1 MSEADALLERRSLT
15 VLNRFLEAP
24 PSRTPSL
31 LMTLFGDTVLAH
43 GVEIWL
49 GSLVRLLEPL
59 GISERLVRTSVY
71 RLAQDNWIEGVKS
84 GRRSYY
90 RLTASARAEALHSD
104 RRIYYPSEWQW
115 DGQWRLV
122 FTGTRGISTDQRAR
136 LHKRLTRMGFGVI
149 APNVYGHPTALIET
163 VWNTFADMGIAERV
177 VVMRAENS
185 DQTRGLGSR
194 EMARQCFNLETLEQE
209 YENFIERYRP
219 LETAIEN
226 GAETSGLE
234 PRQCFALRTLLVHHY
249 RRILLRDPDLPAPLL
264 PDEWAGT
271 RARRLCGFLYRAMLC
286 ESEKFVQLYGENRDG
301 HFTGIVQHCRNRFS
315 EVYSPDQGGGLPL

>member
-1 MSEADALLERRSLT
+1 VSKADALLKRRGLT
-15 VLNRFLEAP
+15 VLNRFLEAT

-31 LMTLFGDTVLAH
+31 LMTLFGDTVAAH

-90 RLTASARAEALHSD
+90 RLTAFTKAEVLHSD
-104 RRIYYPSEWQW
+104 QRIYYPSERQW

-122 FTGTRGISTDQRAR
+122 FTGTRGIRTDQRSH

-149 APNVYGHPTALIET
+149 APNVYGHPTAPVET

-185 DQTRGLGSR
+185 DQTHGLGTR

-209 YENFIERYRP
+209 YKNFIERYGP
-219 LETAIEN
+219 LATAIEK

-234 PRQCFALRTLLVHHY
+234 PGQCFALRTLLIHHY

-264 PDEWAGT
+264 PDHWIGEE
-271 RARRLCGFLYRAMLC
+271 ARRLCGYLYRAMLS
-286 ESEKFVQLYGENRDG
+286 ESEKFVQLNGENRNG
-301 HFTGIVQHCRNRFS
+301 RFTGIEQGYQNRFP
-315 EVYSPDQGGGLPL
+315 EIYSPDQGGGFPM

>member
-1 MSEADALLERRSLT
+1 MSKADALLKRHSLT

-31 LMTLFGDTVLAH
+31 LMTLFGDTVVAH

-90 RLTASARAEALHSD
+90 RLTASAKTKVLHSD
-104 RRIYYPSEWQW
+104 RRIYYHSKRQW

-122 FTGTRGISTDQRAR
+122 FTGTRGISTDQRTH
-136 LHKRLTRMGFGVI
+136 LHKCLTRMGFGVI
-149 APNVYGHPTALIET
+149 APNVYGHPTALVAT
-163 VWNTFADMGIAERV
+163 VWNTFVDMGIAERV

-185 DQTRGLGSR
+185 DQTLGLSTRG
-194 EMARQCFNLETLEQE
+194 MARQCFNLETLEQE

-219 LETAIEN
+219 LATAIEK

-249 RRILLRDPDLPAPLL
+249 RRILLRDPDLPVPLL
-264 PDEWAGT
+264 PDIWAGT
-271 RARRLCGFLYRAMLC
+271 QARRLCGFLYRAMLS
-286 ESEKFVQLYGENRDG
+286 ESERFIQLSGENRDG
-301 HFTGIVQHCRNRFS
+301 RFAGIEQNYRNRF
-315 EVYSPDQGGGLPL
+315 PLSKS

>member
-1 MSEADALLERRSLT
+1 MSKADALLKRRSLM
-15 VLNRFLEAP
+15 VLNRFLEAT

-31 LMTLFGDTVLAH
+31 LMTLFGDTVVAH

-90 RLTASARAEALHSD
+90 RLTASAKAEVLHTD
-104 RRIYYPSEWQW
+104 RRIYYHSERQW

-122 FTGTRGISTDQRAR
+122 FTGTRGINTDQRTH

-149 APNVYGHPTALIET
+149 APNVYGHPTAPVET

-177 VVMRAENS
+177 VVMRAENF
-185 DQTRGLGSR
+185 DHTRGLQPR
-194 EMARQCFNLETLEQE
+194 EMARQCFTLETLEQE

-219 LETAIEN
+219 LATAIEK

-234 PRQCFALRTLLVHHY
+234 PGQCFALRTLLVHQY
-249 RRILLRDPDLPAPLL
+249 RKILLRDPDLPVPLL
-264 PDEWAGT
+264 PDKWVGT
-271 RARRLCGFLYRAMLC
+271 RARRLCGLLYRAMLS
-286 ESEKFVQLYGENRDG
+286 ESEKFIQSMGETRDG
-301 HFTGIVQHCRNRFS
+301 RFTGIERGYRDRFPPAES
-315 EVYSPDQGGGLPL
+315 